1 MKDNSTKETDPKM
14 KRSHFPTHS
23 AFYDKFIPIILIV
36 MAIMTAVFI
45 LVAAGILLGFVPFR

>member
-1 MKDNSTKETDPKM
+1 M
-14 KRSHFPTHS
+14 KRSHFPTRS